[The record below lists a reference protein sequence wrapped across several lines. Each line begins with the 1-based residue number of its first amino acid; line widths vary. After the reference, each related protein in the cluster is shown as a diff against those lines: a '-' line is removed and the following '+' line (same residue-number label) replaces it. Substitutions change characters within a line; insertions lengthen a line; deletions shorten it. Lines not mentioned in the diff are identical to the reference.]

1 MIELV
6 CRIFEKRK
14 TKKRQKCKQFNKIT
28 VWKNW
33 ERFSKKFTKK
43 FSERQIFISR
53 ISAPKVQA
61 SLSPSTE
68 HFWPSLVSIWKI
80 QQFFSLCVG
89 GQLYRHGHC
98 ICGIIKIF
106 SQQPSKMLGVHG
118 FIPLQFNITI
128 FVLSYILHMQS
139 SRNAWWVKRT
149 HQCCSR
155 NGNLCSDGRDAWS
168 CFSKRSTWPGF
179 VWLDRWVLFSSRKEK
194 MFRWKWY
201 MAIRLHKVSS

>member
-68 HFWPSLVSIWKI
+68 HF
-80 QQFFSLCVG
+80 
-89 GQLYRHGHC
+89 
-98 ICGIIKIF
+98 
-106 SQQPSKMLGVHG
+106 
-118 FIPLQFNITI
+118 
-128 FVLSYILHMQS
+128 
-139 SRNAWWVKRT
+139 
-149 HQCCSR
+149 
-155 NGNLCSDGRDAWS
+155 
-168 CFSKRSTWPGF
+168 
-179 VWLDRWVLFSSRKEK
+179 
-194 MFRWKWY
+194 
-201 MAIRLHKVSS
+201 